1 MISSTVRFRRLG
13 LVLLASAAFSSH
25 VRAQPP
31 QRPANLPPGA
41 VVQPLDTGAGA
52 ELRRHLSA
60 LNENPR
66 SVSALVGA
74 GRAALEMGDPDAA
87 LTFFSR
93 ADEVSPRDAR
103 VKAGLAAAM
112 TQLEQAPAALNLF
125 AEAVQL
131 GAPEAEI
138 AGDRGLA
145 YDSVG
150 DPARAQRDYALA
162 LRNRDDPEI
171 RRRMALSLAIS
182 GQTERASAMIDAQL
196 RRNDRAAWRTQAF
209 ILAMNGDAA
218 GANRA
223 AAGVMP
229 PAMVQ
234 AMAPFFARLPS
245 LSPGQKALAAH
256 FGRFP
261 GNGNVRMASRD
272 SATPPPAATGGPVA
286 PPQARAR
293 PDTQGTAAPPRRQ
306 WPVSPVENAIP
317 HRGRQQIAELN
328 PRVAGPPAP
337 NPPVQPPAASQSSPN
352 TQSPLARFQANGP
365 GPSITTTA
373 IPAST
378 IGAAPGFSLTPS
390 GAQPSSESPSSP
402 GEAPPVVAVPA
413 RPFSEIAAL
422 VNGLREE
429 ETVRPP
435 SNPASSPM
443 TDRQIADGL
452 ARERERANRAANPP
466 ARTATAQASARAA
479 TPAAGRATRPANP
492 SRNWVQI
499 ATVPDRAGLAGEFNR
514 LRGRASEQLNGRTIY
529 TAPYGRS
536 SSRLLVGPFDT
547 PRAAQEFVNQL
558 GRSNVSAFA
567 WTSEAGQEI
576 ERVQTRR

>member
-1 MISSTVRFRRLG
+1 MISSTVRSRRVG
-13 LVLLASAAFSSH
+13 LVLLASAAFSTSLS
-25 VRAQPP
+25 AQPP
-31 QRPANLPPGA
+31 RRPANLPPGA
-41 VVQPLDTGAGA
+41 VVQPLDTGAGE

-66 SVSALVGA
+66 SVSALAGA
-74 GRAALEMGDPDAA
+74 GRAALDMGDPDAA

-103 VKAGLAAAM
+103 VKAGLAVAM

-171 RRRMALSLAIS
+171 RRRMALSMAIS
-182 GQTERASAMIDAQL
+182 GQSEAASRMIDAQL

-209 ILAMNGDAA
+209 ILAMNGDTA

-229 PAMVQ
+229 AGMVQ

-245 LSPGQKALAAH
+245 LTPAQKAMAAH
-256 FGRFP
+256 FGHFP
-261 GNGNVRMASRD
+261 GNGTVRMASRGSGTVPPAPT
-272 SATPPPAATGGPVA
+272 SAPPSVPPPTRAQPDA
-286 PPQARAR
+286 P
-293 PDTQGTAAPPRRQ
+293 GTTMPPRRQ
-306 WPVSPVENAIP
+306 WPVSPIENAAP
-317 HRGRQQIAELN
+317 GRSRPQIAELN
-328 PRVAGPPAP
+328 PRVVGPSNPAVS
-337 NPPVQPPAASQSSPN
+337 PPTGPASSATTQP
-352 TQSPLARFQANGP
+352 PLARFQPNVP
-365 GPSITTTA
+365 GTGASITSTA

-378 IGAAPGFSLTPS
+378 VGATPGFSLTPS
-390 GAQPSSESPSSP
+390 GTQPSPGAQSPP
-402 GEAPPVVAVPA
+402 DETTPVVAIPA

-422 VNGLREE
+422 VNELREE

-435 SNPASSPM
+435 ANSATPPM

-452 ARERERANRAANPP
+452 ARERARANPP
-466 ARTATAQASARAA
+466 ARTTTAQAQPAR
-479 TPAAGRATRPANP
+479 PAPAPARATRPANP
-492 SRNWVQI
+492 SRHWVQI

-514 LRGRASEQLNGRTIY
+514 LRGRASEQLSGRTIY

-547 PRAAQEFVNQL
+547 PRAAQEFVNRL
-558 GRSNVSAFA
+558 GQSSVSAFA

-576 ERVQTRR
+576 ERLQTRR